1 MRQPGWS
8 QSETVLLICTYWAIE
23 SKQITRKDAVS
34 ALSAVLRRYA
44 ASQGIAI
51 DSIYRNENGI
61 SMRLAELRY
70 IFTKGKTGFNQTSQL
85 FRSMSA
91 MVRENRKEF
100 ERIMDIAEK
109 EFADFI
115 QSSAL
120 GEIDLKRGLPPAD
133 STEPSDTADDVLLS
147 ETVTSLLQKHFSYGF
162 NPDSIR
168 DLMRIRM
175 FAEQN
180 DILLPEDDEELLKE
194 IQTAGTIINGKV
206 FPKNDNLSAELQHLI
221 HRIFNEGIVVI
232 YYDALLT
239 IHEEW
244 MRAHHIHSE
253 EMLKELLE
261 KELSGCHFAKR
272 FMSNGGKQTEKQ
284 AVTSEIKR
292 VWGERLTRKVDDISL
307 ALPYIPL
314 DNVWRVI
321 SGNPDFA
328 WVKDGVYLLSEAL
341 TIMPEEEQSIIH
353 FVEQACIHHGFT
365 SINDIPLES
374 IEERYDELPL
384 SAIQSGVYHRFLC
397 SVYTLTGKILSRG
410 HDAVDSVM
418 LMKQYLADKQNCTYS
433 EAEEVFVD
441 ITGTC
446 NRQKVFQILF
456 DSMIRISADK
466 YTSNDHV
473 SFDID
478 GIDNVLASFIQGEF
492 CALRDITT
500 FALFPACGQ
509 EWNLFLLESFCY
521 RFSRRFTLHLNQGNF
536 TDKNVGIIA
545 KKTCTKSYLEMAASA
560 LAESDIA
567 LIPDAVGMFLFERGF
582 TGKRKNALLDD
593 ITAMA
598 KSLRKEL

>member
-1 MRQPGWS
+1 MHQPGWS
-8 QSETVLLICTYWAIE
+8 QYETALLIGTYWTIE
-23 SKQITRKDAVS
+23 IKHLKKKT
-34 ALSAVLRRYA
+34 A
-44 ASQGIAI
+44 ASVLSQIFRTYAVRQGFELN
-51 DSIYRNENGI
+51 DTFRNVNGI
-61 SMRLAELRY
+61 SMRLEELRY
-70 IFTKGKTGFNQTSQL
+70 LFTDGKAGLGNTSNQ
-85 FRSMSA
+85 FRA
-91 MVRENRKEF
+91 MTALYQSDRREFLKTMDAAVQMF
-100 ERIMDIAEK
+100 SDCEREPAPGDEPLLQTILSVMHKD
-109 EFADFI
+109 ADF
-115 QSSAL
+115 SDSDVSD
-120 GEIDLKRGLPPAD
+120 EI
-133 STEPSDTADDVLLS
+133 SM
-147 ETVTSLLQKHFSYGF
+147 LLQKHFSYGF
-162 NPDSIR
+162 NPNSIR

-175 FAEQN
+175 FAEEKGV
-180 DILLPEDDEELLKE
+180 DLPEDDEALLE
-194 IQTAGTIINGKV
+194 AVCSAGAIINGKV
-206 FPKNDNLSAELQHLI
+206 FPKNDNLSAELQELI
-221 HRIFNEGIVVI
+221 HKIVLEGASVI
-232 YYDALLT
+232 YYEALLT
-239 IHEEW
+239 VHEEW

-261 KELSGCHFAKR
+261 KELSGFHFAKR
-272 FMSNGGKQTEKQ
+272 FMTNGGKQTEKH

-292 VWGERLTRKVDDISL
+292 VWGDSLTRSVDDLSRS
-307 ALPYIPL
+307 LPYIPL
-314 DNVWRVI
+314 DNIWRVI

-328 WVKDGVYLLSEAL
+328 WVTDGVYLLSDTL
-341 TIMPEEEQSIIH
+341 VITPEEEQSIIH
-353 FVEQACIHHGFT
+353 FVEHACINHGFT

-374 IEERYDELPL
+374 IEERFNELPL
-384 SAIQSGVYHRFLC
+384 SAIQSVIYHRLLC
-397 SVYTLTGKILSRG
+397 STYTLSGKLLSRG

-418 LMKQYLADKQNCTYS
+418 LMERYLADKQNCTYS
-433 EAEEVFVD
+433 EAEEIFVD
-441 ITGTC
+441 ITGTG
-446 NRQKVFQILF
+446 NRQKVFRILF

-466 YTSNDHV
+466 FTCNDHV

-545 KKTCTKSYLEMAASA
+545 KKTCTKTYLEMTASA

-582 TGKRKNALLDD
+582 TGKRINALLDD

>member
-23 SKQITRKDAVS
+23 SKQIKKKEAVT
-34 ALSAVLRRYA
+34 ALSAILRRYA
-44 ASQGIAI
+44 ASQGLSI

-70 IFTKGKTGFNQTSQL
+70 IFTEGKTGFNQTSQL

-100 ERIMDIAEK
+100 EQIMDIAEK

-120 GEIDLKRGLPPAD
+120 GEIDLKKGLPPAD
-133 STEPSDTADDVLLS
+133 ITESSDTADAVLLS
-147 ETVTSLLQKHFSYGF
+147 DTVTSLLQEYFSYGF
-162 NPDSIR
+162 NPNSIR

-175 FAEQN
+175 FAEEKGV
-180 DILLPEDDEELLKE
+180 DLPEDDEALLE
-194 IQTAGTIINGKV
+194 AVYAAGTSINGKV

-221 HRIFNEGIVVI
+221 YGIFNEGTIVI
-232 YYDALLT
+232 YYEALLT
-239 IHEEW
+239 VHEEW

-261 KELSGCHFAKR
+261 KELSGFHFAKR
-272 FMSNGGKQTEKQ
+272 FMTNGGKQTEKH

-292 VWGERLTRKVDDISL
+292 VWGDSLTRSVDDLSRS
-307 ALPYIPL
+307 LPYIPL
-314 DNVWRVI
+314 DNIWRVI

-328 WVKDGVYLLSEAL
+328 WVTDGVYLLSDTL
-341 TIMPEEEQSIIH
+341 VITPEEEQSIIH
-353 FVEQACIHHGFT
+353 FVEQACINHGFT
-365 SINDIPLES
+365 SINVIPLES
-374 IEERYDELPL
+374 IEERYDELQL
-384 SAIQSGVYHRFLC
+384 SAIQSVIYHRLLC
-397 SVYTLTGKILSRG
+397 SAYTLSGKILSRG
-410 HDAVDSVM
+410 HDTVDAVV
-418 LMKQYLADKQNCTYS
+418 LMERYLADKQSCTYS
-433 EAEEVFVD
+433 EAEELFED
-441 ITGTC
+441 ITGTG
-446 NRQKVFQILF
+446 NRQKVFRILF

-466 YTSNDHV
+466 FTCNDHV

-545 KKTCTKSYLEMAASA
+545 KKNCTKSYLEMAASA